1 MCRTSF
7 LSLPLADGGVEGCS
21 LDVLPGTREGEGRG
35 RRDLLKV
42 PRDPPGMPCA
52 QDRSWQAPSQPGGSS
67 TLLRRLSAFARAH
80 AAAPRVVQSPT
91 GPWAHPA
98 EGASSTRSVG
108 REGTQLLSSLSR
120 STVALGGCGPDTCR
134 REVSTSARAAGQ
146 VHYGTALLGRPAA
159 TRPHG
164 RLRKSCPPRRCQNDP
179 PRPPESS
186 CCCRQEAP
194 LEGPGVPKDPV
205 LRGYPHSEGKRW
217 VAILR
222 VGWA

>member
-1 MCRTSF
+1 MSFQAPGRERAEGGGTS
-7 LSLPLADGGVEGCS
+7 SKS
-21 LDVLPGTREGEGRG
+21 PGTRQDCRVHRTGAGRPPPSLG
-35 RRDLLKV
+35 GAAPFFGGCPLLPGPTLL
-42 PRDPPGMPCA
+42 PRGSSSHPRAPGLTQQRARLPPGA
-52 QDRSWQAPSQPGGSS
+52 WV
-67 TLLRRLSAFARAH
+67 ARGLNSFLA
-80 AAAPRVVQSPT
+80 SP
-91 GPWAHPA
+91 
-98 EGASSTRSVG
+98 
-108 REGTQLLSSLSR
+108 
-120 STVALGGCGPDTCR
+120 ALGGCGPDTCR

-159 TRPHG
+159 ARPHG

-222 VGWA
+222 VGRA

>member
-42 PRDPPGMPCA
+42 PRDPPGL
-52 QDRSWQAPSQPGGSS
+52 QAPSQPGGSS

-146 VHYGTALLGRPAA
+146 VHYGTALPGRPAA
-159 TRPHG
+159 ARPHG

-222 VGWA
+222 VGRA